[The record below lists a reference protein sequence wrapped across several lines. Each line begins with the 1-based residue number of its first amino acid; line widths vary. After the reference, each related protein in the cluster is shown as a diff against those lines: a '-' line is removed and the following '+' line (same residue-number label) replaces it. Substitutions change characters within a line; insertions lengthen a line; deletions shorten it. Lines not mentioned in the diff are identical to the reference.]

1 VILYLLKTGLA
12 QIWHDPVVN
21 GINDAQELSKTP
33 FQVTMA
39 RVRVWHTLRN
49 HYLTPNFPEI
59 DRFIRSDHTVW
70 LVQLL
75 ARLSDASLDYCLE
88 RRGVSDAGLGLGRPQ
103 SEQAGA
109 ARRDLRR
116 RQAVDRSTSAAR

>member
-1 VILYLLKTGLA
+1 
-12 QIWHDPVVN
+12 VVN
-21 GINDAQELSKTP
+21 GINDAQELSKTH

-59 DRFIRSDHTVW
+59 DRFIRSDRSVW

-88 RRGVSDAGLGLGRPQ
+88 RRGVDMPLKN
-103 SEQAGA
+103 
-109 ARRDLRR
+109 
-116 RQAVDRSTSAAR
+116 